1 MTTLDG
7 FSLLSSWDP
16 ASLGRE
22 REGPALSLLWGG
34 VCLSPRVDEEFET
47 QGWQDWPRS

>member
-7 FSLLSSWDP
+7 FSLHVLLGL
-16 ASLGRE
+16 SLGHE

-47 QGWQDWPRS
+47 QGWQDWPMS